1 MKTVNVLRIFLAS
14 PGDVIAEREMI
25 FGLKDDLDE
34 LIGKDKDLKF
44 EIINWEKNTY
54 PGKGEDAQDVIN
66 KQIND
71 EYDIFLGIFWQRF
84 GTPTSRFESGTL
96 EEYERAKTKFEN
108 DPENTHILMYFKS
121 QEVNMYNL
129 DLDQFKKVKEF
140 RTRISNEDGV
150 YYNMFEKTEDL
161 KKMLQLHITNLIR
174 DKFTKEKKGLI
185 KENAEIEKNNT
196 TINYDKYDLL
206 AKKIDEGEYNTEDL
220 DLLEDIEKAYGFL
233 QDLTLSTNKITNV
246 MSFFTLKTSEKT
258 NQLEITNQIKDEK
271 FKLVRAK
278 KISNDYAKDLNNFS
292 DDFENLLPEFSSS
305 INNVI
310 ESYSEL
316 ILKTIKSDHKEI
328 KNEIVEI
335 VPTLISGIEGAL
347 DGISNFLNS
356 FISIRT
362 HITSKFT
369 SAKRRAELATN
380 NIFKEL
386 INARKLLQQ
395 LVDDNLDNLQ

>member
-14 PGDVIAEREMI
+14 PGDVTAEREMI

-44 EIINWEKNTY
+44 EIVNWERNTY

-84 GTPTSRFESGTL
+84 GTPTNRFESGTL
-96 EEYERAKTKFEN
+96 EEYERAKIKFEHN
-108 DPENTHILMYFKS
+108 PENTHILMYFKNL
-121 QEVNMYNL
+121 EVDMYNL

-140 RTRISNEDGV
+140 KTRISNEDGV
-150 YYNMFEKTEDL
+150 YYTMFEKTEDL
-161 KKMLQLHITNLIR
+161 KKLLQLHLVNLIR
-174 DKFTKEKKGLI
+174 DKFTKEKYIK
-185 KENAEIEKNNT
+185 KENHEIKTNHEVED
-196 TINYDKYDLL
+196 YDKYELL
-206 AKKIDEGEYNTEDL
+206 AKKIDAGDYNIEYL
-220 DLLEDIEKAYGFL
+220 DLVEDVEKAYGFL

-246 MSFFTLKTSEKT
+246 MKFFSSKTNEKT
-258 NQLEITNQIKDEK
+258 NLLKITNQLKDEK
-271 FKLVRAK
+271 LKLIRAK
-278 KISNDYAKDLNNFS
+278 KISNDYAKDLDSFS
-292 DDFENLLPEFSSS
+292 DNFENLLPEFRNS
-305 INNVI
+305 INNTI
-310 ESYSEL
+310 ESYSEI

-328 KNEIVEI
+328 KNEIIEVI
-335 VPTLISGIEGAL
+335 PSLVNGIQSAL

-356 FISIRT
+356 FIENRT
-362 HITSKFT
+362 HITSKFST
-369 SAKRRAELATN
+369 AKRRAELATN

-395 LVDDNLDNLQ
+395 LLDDNFNNLT